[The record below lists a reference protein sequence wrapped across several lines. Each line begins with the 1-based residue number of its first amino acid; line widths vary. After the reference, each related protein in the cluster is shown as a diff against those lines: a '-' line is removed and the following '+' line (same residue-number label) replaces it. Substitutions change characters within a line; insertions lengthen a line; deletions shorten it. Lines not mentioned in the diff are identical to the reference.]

1 MTASEY
7 ASYTFCSTD
16 SANVSAKDVSST
28 NFVPVAVRRIVILKD
43 FPSMTCA
50 PELLPTDANRL
61 VMVRIPWSKNKIF
74 V

>member
-28 NFVPVAVRRIVILKD
+28 NFVPIFKAKQSQNGKD
-43 FPSMTCA
+43 SRWEEPRTSSGQKDSHFEGFPFDDLRS
-50 PELLPTDANRL
+50 
-61 VMVRIPWSKNKIF
+61 
-74 V
+74 